1 MIYIFTILTIG
12 AAFSVLY
19 VFRIILSQQKHLDI
33 ETIRLFMINQL
44 SEDDRNRV
52 ISHLGVCEECQEL
65 LHEYNNGKPLEDHL
79 IDDND

>member
-1 MIYIFTILTIG
+1 MISIFTLLAIG

-19 VFRIILSQQKHLDI
+19 VFRNILGQQKHLDTD
-33 ETIRLFMINQL
+33 TIRLFMINQL
-44 SEDDRNRV
+44 SEDERNRV
-52 ISHLGVCEECQEL
+52 ISHLGVCEDCQDL